1 MGKWEAQ
8 GRTSLVGG
16 AHYTALCG
24 PHAHLLSG
32 PPKRS
37 TQDWRSHL
45 PPHSQMPVAF
55 GGALMTPTPPA
66 SQAGRSTS
74 LILDSSLFLSS
85 LLRLIACPAPTGQA
99 SIRIPFVYRSCLLPW
114 LLTASGNVSRQV
126 KVLEIHI
133 SNILFALLKL
143 LWPISCQI

>member
-1 MGKWEAQ
+1 MRPTCPPPLRAPQ
-8 GRTSLVGG
+8 TQ
-16 AHYTALCG
+16 
-24 PHAHLLSG
+24 HA
-32 PPKRS
+32 
-37 TQDWRSHL
+37 QDWRSHL

-133 SNILFALLKL
+133 PNHLICTFETFMAHFLSDLIRSLLLPDKRGAEKCL
-143 LWPISCQI
+143 R